1 VTASVVTAL
10 IERDYRITRSY
21 RLAFALDLVY
31 GIVEVAVY
39 FFISKTF
46 AGVSSAKL
54 SGAPSYF
61 AFATVGIIVTL
72 VIASAS
78 TGIAQRLRE
87 EQLAGTLEALAI
99 QPVRTAELAFGWAG
113 FACLFAFFRAATYV
127 FFATV
132 LFGLDL
138 HGASIPGLFFVLLAT
153 AAAMLGIGIIV
164 AAVTVLFKR
173 GGTFASFAVFGMS
186 ILSGSVFPV
195 SVLPGWLQ
203 PLGRILPTRFALDGT
218 RHALFEGGHWVSDAL
233 ALAAFG
239 LVAIPLAVWLLDRAL
254 LVARTSGTI
263 GQY

>member
-1 VTASVVTAL
+1 VTISSVAAL

-21 RLAFALDLVY
+21 RLALALDLVY

-39 FFISKTF
+39 YFISKTF
-46 AGVSSAKL
+46 ADVSTANL

-99 QPVRTAELAFGWAG
+99 QPVRTSELAVGWAG

-127 FFATV
+127 FFALV
-132 LFGLDL
+132 VFGLDVEN
-138 HGASIPGLFFVLLAT
+138 ASVVGIAVVLLAT
-153 AAAMLGIGIIV
+153 AAAMLGLGIVV
-164 AAVTVLFKR
+164 AAVTILFKR
-173 GGTFASFAVFGMS
+173 GGTFASFAIFGMS
-186 ILSGSVFPV
+186 FLSGSVFPV
-195 SVLPGWLQ
+195 SVLPDWLE
-203 PLGRILPTRFALDGT
+203 PIGRVLPPRFALDGT
-218 RHALFEGGHWVSDAL
+218 RHALFRGSDWSGDVL
-233 ALAAFG
+233 ALTAFA
-239 LVAIPLAVWLLDRAL
+239 LVAIPLAIWCLDRAL
-254 LVARTSGTI
+254 LRARRSGTI